1 MMMMENLLKET
12 ALLNYNDLQI
22 QKLINSRG
30 WWDLSEK
37 DRILAIYNYVRDE
50 IIFGYNASDVMS
62 AVSVLKE
69 GYGQCN
75 TKGTLFM
82 ALLRAVGIPCRIHGF
97 YVDKVIQKGVMKS
110 FYYRQSPK
118 EILHSWVEVFYV
130 GGWLNLEGFIL
141 DVNYLGKLQDKFK
154 DCRGSFCG
162 YGVAVQDFENPPIEW
177 NECDT
182 YIQKEGIVKDLGL
195 FDAPDELF
203 TTHKQKIG
211 WFKSFMYK
219 NIVHH
224 LMNKN
229 VEKIR
234 Q

>member
-1 MMMMENLLKET
+1 MENLLKET

-22 QKLINSRG
+22 QKLINGRG
-30 WWDLSEK
+30 WRDLSEK
-37 DRILAIYNYVRDE
+37 DRILAIYNFVRDE

-82 ALLRAVGIPCRIHGF
+82 ALLRAVGVPCRIHGF

-118 EILHSWVEVFYV
+118 EILHSWVEVFYA

-154 DCRGSFCG
+154 DCMGSFCG

-195 FDAPDELF
+195 FDTPDELF